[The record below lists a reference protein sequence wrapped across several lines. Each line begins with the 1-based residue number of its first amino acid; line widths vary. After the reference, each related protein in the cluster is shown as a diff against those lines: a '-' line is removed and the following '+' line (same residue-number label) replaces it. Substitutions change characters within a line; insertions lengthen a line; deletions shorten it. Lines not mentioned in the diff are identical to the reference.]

1 MDFELG
7 FCPYCNDHY
16 LADDGHSCDKAR
28 SGSTET
34 KLHDPTTCGTCK
46 NAYAAQDAHEEMAQ
60 YTIPGKVC
68 VNIGWIGEGTSGDF
82 QADDPKDAPLLRF
95 DAYDLVPHKDL
106 QDCTGS
112 YDCCRGA
119 SDASYCTRL
128 PATLP
133 KPVLESVCRHIA
145 ETIVVKEDNGW
156 KKILEGLSW
165 LDENDADRIHKN
177 YGGKK

>member
-46 NAYAAQDAHEEMAQ
+46 NAYAAQDAHEEMAE
-60 YTIPGKVC
+60 YVIPGKVR
-68 VNIGWIGEGTSGDF
+68 VEIGWIGEGQSGDF
-82 QADDPKDAPLLRF
+82 NALDPSDEPLLRF
-95 DAYDLVPHKDL
+95 DAFDLTKHADTG
-106 QDCTGS
+106 DCTGV
-112 YDCCRGA
+112 YDCCRSA
-119 SDASYCTRL
+119 QDASYCTQL
-128 PATLP
+128 PASLP
-133 KPVLESVCRHIA
+133 EPVLESLCRHIA
-145 ETIVVKEDNGW
+145 EAVVNEERW
-156 KKILEGLSW
+156 KRRLEELSW
-165 LDENDADRIHKN
+165 LDRAKAESIHKN